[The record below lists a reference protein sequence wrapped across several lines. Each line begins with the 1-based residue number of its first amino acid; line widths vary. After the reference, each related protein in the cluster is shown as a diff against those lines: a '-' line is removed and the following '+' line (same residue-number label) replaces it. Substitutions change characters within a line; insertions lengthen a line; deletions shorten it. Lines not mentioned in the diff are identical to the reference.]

1 MLGAACLVLM
11 LSACM
16 SSDSSKPSLEELSQ
30 QSLSTLDGVESVA
43 AHQTAVTADTS
54 DRSDPDAWALDI
66 DVAMTLDVTADQ
78 VAAAASAIRDFTTEH
93 VGSAGWVAHLRV
105 GASTAVP
112 DEDRSGL
119 SPVQVDVY
127 PEVRTSAAADVRD
140 AMSIRTIDRV
150 GSVAITN
157 RVISVQVPGAD
168 DLWPV
173 LGQLRVL
180 PVWTDGGSV
189 QTETGRVRMADVP
202 DRITADQA
210 RAFFEVSAAHPDAD
224 FAIESSGRAPEV
236 YVNRVTI
243 AQAREI
249 TASFTSPELS
259 STTSDGFKLEFN
271 IRASDANESAD
282 THGTFGEPQGT

>member
-1 MLGAACLVLM
+1 MT
-11 LSACM
+11 LSACT
-16 SSDSSKPSLEELSQ
+16 SSESSKPSLEELAQ

-66 DVAMTLDVTADQ
+66 DAVMGLDVTADQ
-78 VAAAASAIRDFTTEH
+78 AAAAASAIRDFTTEH
-93 VGSAGWVAHLRV
+93 VGGVRWVARLRV
-105 GASTAVP
+105 GAIADVP
-112 DEDRSGL
+112 GEDRSVP

-140 AMSIRTIDRV
+140 AMSLSIIHRV
-150 GSVAITN
+150 AGVAITN
-157 RVISVQVPGAD
+157 RVISVRVLQAD

-173 LGQLRVL
+173 LEQLRSM
-180 PVWTDGGSV
+180 PVWADGGDV
-189 QTETGRVRMADVP
+189 QTETGRVRMSDVP

-210 RAFFEVSAAHPDAD
+210 RAFFEASAAHPDAD
-224 FAIESSGRAPEV
+224 FAIESSGQAPAV

-243 AQAREI
+243 AQADEI

-259 STTSDGFKLEFN
+259 STTADGFSLEFN
-271 IRASDANESAD
+271 IRAVDVDESAD
-282 THGTFGEPQGT
+282 IHGTFGEPEDA